1 MRSFLP
7 FILVIFLFSSCMDK
21 IDLRKFE
28 VNNNSNKEIYTI
40 IHKIDIE
47 QDTINNYGFIGD
59 FTDSLDSNIVKE
71 IDRPIDW
78 RTYIN
83 KSMGHKFRLY
93 IVEKDSLDKYG
104 WEGIYKY
111 NIYNKKYL
119 LDIDDLDSLNWTIEY
134 NDN

>member
-7 FILVIFLFSSCMDK
+7 FMLVIFLFISCMDK

-28 VNNNSNKEIYTI
+28 VNNNSNREIYTI

-93 IVEKDSLDKYG
+93 IIEKDSVKKYG
-104 WEGIYKY
+104 WNGIQER
-111 NIYNKKYL
+111 NIYNQRYL
-119 LDIDDLDSLNWTIEY
+119 LDTDDLDSLNWTIEY
-134 NDN
+134 NGN